1 MVPFNGGA
9 WSAPD
14 SSKAEADATPDSRS
28 RAEPLAARCVP
39 IIRLCTQHFTV
50 NRGDALRPRYEDV
63 ELPVIVLSFDYGACI
78 VEADEL
84 ELELAPGAGSGV
96 LRDRSMERAARLAL
110 ESFGAIDLDC
120 LDSHGRDL
128 DARADYLVSLDE
140 DASAYCAFTASALPE
155 LTRRGYRVELDPAY
169 PYRLIQ
175 GDLEWYAEVA
185 RDGERPDWFGLELGV
200 QIDGQ
205 RVNLVPVLLTLLDR
219 SAELS
224 SLRALERGTEKLL
237 VVPVASYGYARVSP
251 DWLKRVWSVLVEL
264 YKEGAAK
271 LPPGARELT
280 RGHALKALDEAFAN
294 TGTKLH
300 WQSEPEPSTAATL
313 AFLEPPTPIDPARIT
328 VRASLRPYQ
337 LEGVAFLQHLR
348 RHGQGGVLAD
358 DMGLGKTLQTIAHL
372 ALEHGGN
379 ALCPPSLIV
388 CPTSLVYNWQR
399 ELARFAPQ
407 LRVRVYH
414 GQARHRER
422 EWLDAADVILTSYP
436 ILLRDANVLEPLR
449 YHLLVL
455 DEAQAI
461 KNSGSA
467 VHRAVRALRAGH
479 RLCLSGTP
487 IENHL
492 AELWSLFDFL
502 SPGMLGSEGQ
512 FRARFPSQLGDSLVD
527 EARLRALSERVA
539 PFILRRMKEQVAKD
553 LPGKIVSVVPV
564 ELSGKQREL
573 YESIRAAAHHD
584 VRQAI
589 RHKGA
594 AGATLDVLDAL
605 LKLRQLCCD
614 PRLLKLPAARFVRES
629 AKLARLLQLLEA
641 HLECGRRVLVFSQF
655 TGMLSLIAEAL
666 DERRIA
672 HLSLT
677 GATQNRA
684 ARVDAFTR
692 GQADVFLISLK
703 AGGTG
708 LNLVSAD
715 TVIHYDPWWN
725 PAAQDQAT
733 DRAYRIGQDK
743 PVLVQELL
751 AVGSVE
757 ERMRVLCEQ
766 KRALAQAIL
775 HGQGEAAIA
784 NPQIVDDLLA
794 PLAD

>member
-1 MVPFNGGA
+1 MMQFREGA
-9 WSAPD
+9 SAREAAANDVQSGSAP
-14 SSKAEADATPDSRS
+14 A
-28 RAEPLAARCVP
+28 CVP
-39 IIRLCTQHFTV
+39 IVRLRTQHFTV

-63 ELPVIVLSFDYGACI
+63 ELPVIALSYDYGGQVI
-78 VEADEL
+78 EADAL
-84 ELELAPGAGSGV
+84 ELQTEGLGPA
-96 LRDRSMERAARLAL
+96 RDHARERSARLAL
-110 ESFGAIDLDC
+110 ESLGAIDLDC

-140 DASAYCAFTASALPE
+140 DASAYCAFTACALPE
-155 LTRRGYRVELDPAY
+155 LARRGYRVELDPAY

-175 GDLEWYAEVA
+175 GELSWYAESA
-185 RDGERPDWFGLELGV
+185 RDGERPDWFGLDLGV
-200 QIDGQ
+200 EIDGQ
-205 RVNLVPVLLTLLDR
+205 RVNLVPVLLSLLER

-237 VVPVASYGYARVSP
+237 VVPVGTLGYARVSP
-251 DWLKRVWSVLVEL
+251 EWLKRVWAVLVAL
-264 YKEGAAK
+264 YKDGA
-271 LPPGARELT
+271 PGPGPGARELA
-280 RGHALKALDEAFAN
+280 RERALKGLDEAFAQA
-294 TGTKLH
+294 GTELR
-300 WQSEPEPSTAATL
+300 WQGERECDLDGTHETARAFLAPPEPL
-313 AFLEPPTPIDPARIT
+313 DPARIA

-348 RHGQGGVLAD
+348 RHRQSGVLAD

-372 ALEHGGN
+372 ALEHTGN
-379 ALCPPSLIV
+379 ALAPPSLIV

-414 GQARHRER
+414 GQARHAER
-422 EWLDAADVILTSYP
+422 AWLDAADVVVTSYP
-436 ILLRDANVLEPLR
+436 ILLRDADVLEPLA

-461 KNSGSA
+461 KNSSSA
-467 VHRAVRALRAGH
+467 MHRAVCALRAEH

-487 IENHL
+487 IENQL
-492 AELWSLFDFL
+492 SELWSLFDFL
-502 SPGMLGSEGQ
+502 SPGMLGSESQ
-512 FRARFPSQLGDSLVD
+512 FRARFPRQIGDSLVD
-527 EARLRALSERVA
+527 QARLSALSERVA
-539 PFILRRMKEQVAKD
+539 PFILRRMKESVAKD
-553 LPGKIVSVVPV
+553 LPAKIVSVVPV

-573 YESIRAAAHHD
+573 YESIRAAAHRE
-584 VRQAI
+584 VRSAI
-589 RHKGA
+589 RQKGP

-614 PRLLKLPAARFVRES
+614 PRLLSLPAARFVRES

-641 HLECGRRVLVFSQF
+641 HLDCGRRVLVFSQF
-655 TGMLSLIAEAL
+655 TGMLALIAEAL

-677 GATQNRA
+677 GATQNRG
-684 ARVDAFTR
+684 ARVDAFTHGR
-692 GQADVFLISLK
+692 ADVFLISLK

-733 DRAYRIGQDK
+733 DRAYRIGQEK

-751 AVGSVE
+751 TVGSVE

-775 HGQGEAAIA
+775 HGQSESAIL
-784 NPQIVDDLLA
+784 NPEIVDDLLA
-794 PLAD
+794 PLTD

>member
-1 MVPFNGGA
+1 MMQTTEGA
-9 WSAPD
+9 PWLR
-14 SSKAEADATPDSRS
+14 SKAESAPSQ
-28 RAEPLAARCVP
+28 CVP
-39 IIRLCTQHFTV
+39 IVRLATQHFSV
-50 NRGDALRPRYEDV
+50 NRGDPLRPRYEDA
-63 ELPVIVLSFDYGACI
+63 ELPVIVLAFDYGDRVI
-78 VEADEL
+78 EADAFASADVCAE
-84 ELELAPGAGSGV
+84 AT
-96 LRDRSMERAARLAL
+96 RDHAREREARLVL
-110 ESFGAIDLDC
+110 ESFGAVDLDC

-128 DARADYLVSLDE
+128 DLRADYLVSLDE
-140 DASAYCAFTASALPE
+140 DASAYCAFTATALPE
-155 LTRRGYRVELDPAY
+155 LVRRGYRVELDPAY

-175 GDLEWYAEVA
+175 GELAWYAEA
-185 RDGERPDWFGLELGV
+185 AQDAERPDWFGLELGV

-205 RVNLVPVLLTLLDR
+205 RVNLVPVLLSLLEQ

-251 DWLKRVWSVLVEL
+251 EWLKRVWTVLVEL
-264 YKEGAAK
+264 YKDAAPAGSSGACA
-271 LPPGARELT
+271 LA
-280 RGHALKALDEAFAN
+280 RGHSLKALDEAFA
-294 TGTKLH
+294 TSGSTLRWDGDVEARSGT
-300 WQSEPEPSTAATL
+300 SAMR
-313 AFLEPPTPIDPARIT
+313 AFLEPPAAIDPERIAIKAT
-328 VRASLRPYQ
+328 LRPYQ
-337 LEGVAFLQHLR
+337 LEGVAFLQHLL

-372 ALEHGGN
+372 ALEHTGN
-379 ALCPPSLIV
+379 ALVPPSLIV

-399 ELARFAPQ
+399 ELARFAPR

-414 GQARHRER
+414 GKARHEER
-422 EWLDAADVILTSYP
+422 AWLDAADVIVTSYP
-436 ILLRDANVLEPLR
+436 ILLRDAEVLAPLR
-449 YHLLVL
+449 YHVLVL

-461 KNSGSA
+461 KNSGSSAHQA
-467 VHRAVRALRAGH
+467 VKALSAAQ

-487 IENHL
+487 IENRL
-492 AELWSLFDFL
+492 SELWSLFDFL
-502 SPGMLGSEGQ
+502 APGALGSEAQ
-512 FRARFPSQLGDSLVD
+512 FRARFPRQISDSLLD
-527 EARLRALSERVA
+527 KARLSALSERVS
-539 PFILRRMKEQVAKD
+539 PFILRRMKESVAKD
-553 LPGKIVSVVPV
+553 LPAKIMSLVPV

-573 YESIRAAAHHD
+573 YESIRAAAHRD

-589 RHKGA
+589 RHKGV

-614 PRLLKLPAARFVRES
+614 PRLLALPAARFVRES
-629 AKLARLLQLLEA
+629 AKLTRLLALLDA

-655 TGMLSLIAEAL
+655 TGMLALIAEAL
-666 DERRIA
+666 STRGVA

-677 GATQNRA
+677 GATQNRG
-684 ARVDAFTR
+684 ARVDAFER

-733 DRAYRIGQDK
+733 DRAYRIGQTK

-775 HGQGEAAIA
+775 HGQTEAAILSE
-784 NPQIVDDLLA
+784 QIVDDLLA